1 MYGYKVLVSGILT
14 AEREIANNAL
24 IWTFV
29 TGRAVPAVVMVKVLS
44 VRSCVRTQFWHRN
57 DMSETVA
64 VICVEC
70 SLVSE
75 DASFTAT
82 YIRQPKL

>member
-14 AEREIANNAL
+14 AERENANDAL

-29 TGRAVPAVVMVKVLS
+29 TGRAVAAGVMVKVLS
-44 VRSCVRTQFWHRN
+44 VRSCVRTQFWHGN

-64 VICVEC
+64 VILRRLLTRLGRCFVHRN
-70 SLVSE
+70 V
-75 DASFTAT
+75 
-82 YIRQPKL
+82 